1 MGPSHIRGPRLPI
14 CNLSSACFWKFPHK
28 HSFVVLK
35 KNGQLQWNP
44 ETSQSSDI
52 YSLFFSLTFKSLIS
66 LKLTR
71 HSLLVYLHPSP
82 HCRRKKSL
90 SVWFRKSNEVWIIPH
105 LKLNMKFVGPYLT
118 PGSLSDS
125 CCIMYSAQLRPANL
139 LLPVCTHLSIK
150 HRSGY
155 AAADSCRR
163 HTHCNGER
171 LSTAHCPQCALSS
184 SQDEKDKLCWKTTIS
199 INLSL
204 SVKLRFGT

>member
-1 MGPSHIRGPRLPI
+1 MGPSLIRGPRLPI

-52 YSLFFSLTFKSLIS
+52 YSLFLSDIQVFDLPKADKTLTARLPSSFTSLSEKEIS
-66 LKLTR
+66 LCMVQKEQWGLNHTP
-71 HSLLVYLHPSP
+71 SEVKYEVCGPLLD
-82 HCRRKKSL
+82 
-90 SVWFRKSNEVWIIPH
+90 
-105 LKLNMKFVGPYLT
+105 

-139 LLPVCTHLSIK
+139 LLPACTHLSIK

-184 SQDEKDKLCWKTTIS
+184 SQDEKDKLCWKTTNFNKPFTIC
-199 INLSL
+199 
-204 SVKLRFGT
+204 KA